1 MPEVLPFVVHFD
13 TADIPLEH
21 WDDPVKGKV
30 SWRTLVS
37 GDCTPSTELTVG
49 VADIEPGRPDA
60 HNPHRHTQAEVYT
73 IVSGEGIVHVDG
85 IDHAVA
91 TGATV
96 FIPGG
101 VWHFARNTGDT
112 TLRLVY
118 VFAADSFSD
127 IEYEFPENP

>member
-1 MPEVLPFVVHFD
+1 MPDARPFVVRHD
-13 TADIPLEH
+13 DADIPIEH

-37 GDCTPSTELTVG
+37 GDRTPSAELTVG

-60 HNPHRHTQAEVYT
+60 HDPHRHAQAEVYS
-73 IVSGEGIVHVDG
+73 IVSGEGIVNVGG

-91 TGATV
+91 IGATV

-101 VWHFARNTGDT
+101 VWHFARNTGNT
-112 TLRLVY
+112 TLRLIY

-127 IEYEFPENP
+127 IEYEFP